1 MKLRRLKHFFIPH
14 TDTHAKAHLISP
26 VGIFVW
32 VALFIILQVSMNLF
46 NTIRPGV
53 LGVSATID
61 YKEVI
66 RLVNVEREKKG
77 LTSLTENPNLNVA
90 AYKKGQNMFEEQY
103 WAHYSPSGKDPW
115 GFITGAGY
123 KYSYAG
129 ENLARNFTNA
139 NDAVVAWMNSP
150 THRDNILN
158 NKYKDIG
165 ISVVQGTLNGE
176 QTTIIVQEFGTQ
188 PSYTASNPFSRLI
201 ADEEEVDV
209 SSVLAEAQI
218 ETVQASDLDATPA
231 AGIKIPDDP
240 FLTSPTGVSP
250 TLPSIIAEPT
260 KTTINP
266 FIIYRAV
273 GFGIVATLAVLLFV
287 DLVIMRRR
295 GIFRPVGHH
304 VAHLALLGVAASS
317 LAQMSQ
323 GKIL

>member
-1 MKLRRLKHFFIPH
+1 MNLRRLKHLFLPH
-14 TDTHAKAHLISP
+14 SDTHAKAHLISP
-26 VGIFVW
+26 AGLFVW
-32 VALFIILQVSMNLF
+32 VALFIILQVSLNLL
-46 NTIRPGV
+46 NTVKPGI
-53 LGVSATID
+53 LGVSANID

-77 LTSLTENPNLNVA
+77 LEPLAENDNLNVA

-158 NKYKDIG
+158 SKYRDIG

-176 QTTIIVQEFGTQ
+176 QTTIIVQEFGTEV
-188 PSYTASNPFSRLI
+188 SYTASANSFTQLMEDK
-201 ADEEEVDV
+201 AD
-209 SSVLAEAQI
+209 SIPSVLAQAEIQ
-218 ETVQASDLDATPA
+218 TVNANEATPA
-231 AGIKIPDDP
+231 SVISEESPAPIAAPVDYIPP
-240 FLTSPTGVSP
+240 TSSEL
-250 TLPSIIAEPT
+250 LPSAP
-260 KTTINP
+260 INT
-266 FIIYRAV
+266 FAVYRTV
-273 GFGIVATLAVLLFV
+273 GFGIVGAIAMLLFI
-287 DLVIMRRR
+287 DLVVMRKR
-295 GIFRPVGHH
+295 GIYRPAGHH

-317 LAQMSQ
+317 LASMSQ